1 MVEAQRRASKVA
13 RRENRCLYGRLL
25 TSVSEPNVRHNM
37 SPQTKAL
44 LCRFDEPGAYEFP
57 TGFDYPDLEG
67 RAKLV
72 CKDIERFGIHV
83 GFEGA
88 VHNQDAS
95 FSIAI
100 LLHDYERNEA
110 MALYQPTVRF
120 SNFGNLATMTWIDLI
135 PETAREEI
143 RASLDRNGFTCVCAD
158 ELDCAYD
165 GIMAEKEGIFR
176 TWWIRY
182 FDWL

>member
-1 MVEAQRRASKVA
+1 
-13 RRENRCLYGRLL
+13 
-25 TSVSEPNVRHNM
+25 M
-37 SPQTKAL
+37 SPETKAL

-57 TGFDYPDLEG
+57 ASFDYLDLER
-67 RAKLV
+67 RAQMV
-72 CKDIERFGIHV
+72 CKDMERFVLHV

-88 VHNQDAS
+88 VYNQDAS

-100 LLHDYERNEA
+100 LLHDYERNEPNG
-110 MALYQPTVRF
+110 LYQPTIRF

-135 PETAREEI
+135 PEPTRKEI
-143 RASLDRNGFTCVCAD
+143 CASLDRNGFTYVCAD
-158 ELDCAYD
+158 ELDCEYD
-165 GIMAEKEGIFR
+165 GIMPEKERAFP

>member
-1 MVEAQRRASKVA
+1 
-13 RRENRCLYGRLL
+13 
-25 TSVSEPNVRHNM
+25 M
-37 SPQTKAL
+37 SPETKEL
-44 LCRFDEPGAYEFP
+44 LRRFDEPETYEIP
-57 TGFDYPDLEG
+57 TNFDYPDLDR

-72 CKDIERFGIHV
+72 CEDIERIGIHF

-100 LLHDYERNEA
+100 LLHDYERKEA
-110 MALYQPTVRF
+110 MGLYRPTVRF
-120 SNFGNLATMTWIDLI
+120 SNFGNLATMTGIDQI
-135 PETAREEI
+135 PDAAREVI
-143 RASLDRNGFTCVCAD
+143 RTSLARHGFTYLCAD
-158 ELDCAYD
+158 ELDCEYD
-165 GIMAEKEGIFR
+165 GTMSQRKDVFQ